1 VNRKA
6 LAEGK
11 LIHAHIIQTEF
22 RADTYL
28 ETKLVILYCT
38 CGNLVDGRRVLD
50 RLSERNVVSWT
61 AMIAAYARYG
71 FVEEALAL
79 FHQMQ
84 QTGIQPDHFAFASVL
99 PACANLAALEYGKE
113 LHDDIVRNGF
123 QSDMFVGN
131 ALVDMYGKC
140 GRALDARKVF
150 NKMPERDVVSWT
162 AVISGYAQNGGSDES
177 LKLFRQMQC
186 TNLRPNAVT
195 VAGILSACS
204 NLAALKQ
211 GKEIHK
217 YIIRSW
223 FQSDAF
229 VGGALVDM
237 YAKCGSI
244 EYACKVFDKISEHDV
259 VSWTAM
265 IVGYAMHG
273 YGKEAVQLFDKMQHT
288 GTQPD
293 HVTFLGV
300 LSACCHAGLVE
311 NGLQYFDQMRQ
322 AYGIIPAM
330 EHYCCI
336 VDLLGRSGHLSE
348 VQRFINKMPIK
359 PNAAIWASL
368 LGACRIH
375 LNIALAED
383 VAERLFELEPTSSAH
398 YLLLS
403 NIYSA
408 AGKWDHKRKVRK
420 LMKDKQVTKRPGWS
434 WIEVN
439 NKVHA
444 FKVKDRS
451 HPQSQEIYA
460 ELERLSVQMEKVGYV
475 PKTNFVLHDEED

>member
-1 VNRKA
+1 MHLVCSLRSLLHLHPARAILSRHTVANFNTHAFQRHEPRQIENSLGEIENLSGDAITLCKQGRLTEALSIFCFTDCPDSYTYSSLLQTCVNRKA

-22 RADTYL
+22 RPDTYL

-140 GRALDARKVF
+140 GRVLDARKVF

-162 AVISGYAQNGGSDES
+162 AVICGYAQNGGSDES

-265 IVGYAMHG
+265 IV
-273 YGKEAVQLFDKMQHT
+273 
-288 GTQPD
+288 
-293 HVTFLGV
+293 
-300 LSACCHAGLVE
+300 
-311 NGLQYFDQMRQ
+311 
-322 AYGIIPAM
+322 
-330 EHYCCI
+330 
-336 VDLLGRSGHLSE
+336 
-348 VQRFINKMPIK
+348 
-359 PNAAIWASL
+359 
-368 LGACRIH
+368 
-375 LNIALAED
+375 
-383 VAERLFELEPTSSAH
+383 
-398 YLLLS
+398 
-403 NIYSA
+403 
-408 AGKWDHKRKVRK
+408 
-420 LMKDKQVTKRPGWS
+420 
-434 WIEVN
+434 
-439 NKVHA
+439 
-444 FKVKDRS
+444 
-451 HPQSQEIYA
+451 
-460 ELERLSVQMEKVGYV
+460 
-475 PKTNFVLHDEED
+475 